1 MHLCPSPIQAQCVQ
15 SRGIRRGVFLVPS
28 LLPVPDPSPIDAA
41 AISFRIRISAQ
52 QCPSRV
58 VGWIHGQPSTSA
70 SPPCGCV
77 LRMALT
83 VTPIRMD
90 SDVVAEL
97 DALAAKQ
104 NTTRS
109 ELIREAVATMLATK
123 QKGRR

>member
-1 MHLCPSPIQAQCVQ
+1 
-15 SRGIRRGVFLVPS
+15 
-28 LLPVPDPSPIDAA
+28 
-41 AISFRIRISAQ
+41 
-52 QCPSRV
+52 
-58 VGWIHGQPSTSA
+58 
-70 SPPCGCV
+70 
-77 LRMALT
+77 MALT